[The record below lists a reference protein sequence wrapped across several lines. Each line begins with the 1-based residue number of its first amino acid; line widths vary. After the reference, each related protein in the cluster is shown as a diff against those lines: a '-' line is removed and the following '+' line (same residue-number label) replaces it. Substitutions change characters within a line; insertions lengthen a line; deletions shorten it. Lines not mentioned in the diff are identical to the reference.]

1 MSTVRKLAA
10 RRTGGTMV
18 RPCWRHEISS
28 SVYPAGRQRIRVRQ
42 ANGVHGQSE
51 TWGLGYPWGERG
63 MLNQ

>member
-1 MSTVRKLAA
+1 
-10 RRTGGTMV
+10 MV